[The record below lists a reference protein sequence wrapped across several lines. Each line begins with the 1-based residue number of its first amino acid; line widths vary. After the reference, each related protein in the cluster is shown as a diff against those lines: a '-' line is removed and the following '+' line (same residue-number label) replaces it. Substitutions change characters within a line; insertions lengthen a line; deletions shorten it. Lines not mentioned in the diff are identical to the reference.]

1 MITIHKNE
9 VLKWTRNI
17 VRALLI
23 YLMLSGS
30 FMLFWNEFVAQ
41 VSTVHT
47 VSFGGALAATLLIV
61 LFVYVPVALC
71 VL

>member
-1 MITIHKNE
+1 MITIPKNE

-17 VRALLI
+17 VLALST

-30 FMLFWNEFVAQ
+30 FMLLWNGFVVD
-41 VSTVHT
+41 VSPMHT
-47 VSFGGALAATLLIV
+47 ISLGAALAATLAIV